1 MILEVLCL
9 ISSYIIIINNYEK
22 LKKRMI
28 RARDGWLLV
37 GNRNREER
45 NVVSRIEKYNQNN
58 ERIGNLKNKSLA

>member
-1 MILEVLCL
+1 
-9 ISSYIIIINNYEK
+9 
-22 LKKRMI
+22 MI